1 MLGLL
6 LASPILVLVAAFV
19 KLTSWGPVLFRQK
32 RLGREG
38 AEFELLKFR
47 TMIRDR
53 PVPGPGLTR
62 QGDAR
67 VTRVGRVMR
76 ACKLDEL
83 PQLWN
88 VLRGEMSLVGPRPE
102 LAEYIA
108 RLRPDQLCAFDL
120 LPGITSPASLKFR
133 REEQLLA
140 KIPPEQLSRFYC
152 QELLPR
158 KVQLDIDY
166 GRTAGPIEDL
176 KLIARTALSV
186 LRD

>member
-1 MLGLL
+1 
-6 LASPILVLVAAFV
+6 
-19 KLTSWGPVLFRQK
+19 
-32 RLGREG
+32 
-38 AEFELLKFR
+38 
-47 TMIRDR
+47 
-53 PVPGPGLTR
+53 
-62 QGDAR
+62 
-67 VTRVGRVMR
+67 
-76 ACKLDEL
+76 
-83 PQLWN
+83 
-88 VLRGEMSLVGPRPE
+88 
-102 LAEYIA
+102 
-108 RLRPDQLCAFDL
+108 L

-166 GRTAGPIEDL
+166 GRTAGPIDDL